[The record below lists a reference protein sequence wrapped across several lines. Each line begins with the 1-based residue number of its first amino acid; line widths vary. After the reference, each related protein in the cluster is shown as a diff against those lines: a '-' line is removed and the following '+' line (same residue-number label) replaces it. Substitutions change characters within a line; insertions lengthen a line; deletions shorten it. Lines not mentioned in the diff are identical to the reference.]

1 MNKLFIS
8 LIVILLFNACN
19 SSSNENS
26 EAEGKTEYV
35 AISKMSMESLEK
47 EIKKREKALKQDSTK
62 MDKRKA
68 ADLME
73 AYATYAERF
82 SNRANSADRL
92 FKAGELAMGLNHT
105 TTAIKYLTKVYDEY
119 PDYEKRPYSLFLHAF
134 VLENQAQDLD
144 QAKSLY
150 EKFIVEYPTHAM
162 ADDAKYS
169 IENMGKSPEELIR
182 EFEVRDSIKKAQEAA

>member
-8 LIVILLFNACN
+8 LIVIFLFNACN
-19 SSSNENS
+19 NSSKENS
-26 EAEGKTEYV
+26 EDEGKTEYV

-134 VLENQAQDLD
+134 VLENQAQDLE

-150 EKFIVEYPTHAM
+150 EKFIAEYPTHAM

-169 IENMGKSPEELIR
+169 IDNMGKSPEELIR
-182 EFEVRDSIKKAQEAA
+182 EFEIRDSIKKAQEAA

>member
-8 LIVILLFNACN
+8 LIVSILFLSCSN
-19 SSSNENS
+19 STNENPSNEGSTN
-26 EAEGKTEYV
+26 YV
-35 AISKMSMESLEK
+35 AISQMNMESLEK

-105 TTAIKYLTKVYDEY
+105 TTAIKYLSKVYDEY

-144 QAKSLY
+144 QAKALY
-150 EKFIVEYPTHAM
+150 EKFILEYPSHPMT
-162 ADDAKYS
+162 DDAKYS
-169 IENMGKSPEELIR
+169 IDNMGKSPEELIR
-182 EFEVRDSIKKAQEAA
+182 EFEIRDSIKKAQGAA